1 MGFIKWLLVSAGNTV
16 DYKIRWNAPNVL
28 TPMKQI
34 ESRQELKEYY
44 FDKNRVDSYIEERFK
59 RPLGR
64 ILHEAQV
71 EMVNETINTYQARH
85 VMELA
90 PGPGR
95 VTVEVAGF
103 DTGVMVDSSEN
114 MLALAKQRLEQRD
127 NHEQWSFV
135 QADLFDYTTQTPCD
149 LVFTFRFIRHL
160 DEEKRVKMYA
170 KIREF
175 LKEKGLLI
183 FDAVNSHVSL
193 PLRQKHP
200 EEYPVYDVLYTR
212 QELISELQKNGFD
225 VVTLRSVQCHYGV
238 QTFLNN
244 YLTKFNSD
252 ALVYRMIALLEKK
265 NAPNP
270 LEWIVLCQ
278 KK

>member
-1 MGFIKWLLVSAGNTV
+1 MGFIKWLLVNAGNTA

-95 VTVEVAGF
+95 VTVEVTGF

-114 MLALAKQRLEQRD
+114 MLALAKQRLGQRD

-135 QADLFDYTTQTPCD
+135 QADLFDYTAQTPCD

-252 ALVYRMIALLEKK
+252 ALVYRMIAFLEEK
-265 NAPNP
+265 NARNP